1 MGDLTTA
8 MARAA
13 DTLSESL
20 AQPCATGSQTRY
32 GTVVANNGS
41 TLDVAMAGGT
51 VTGVLMTT
59 ACCSAVAGDR
69 VLLDVTGP
77 LVTATGIL
85 ANSDNGP
92 YVKPTVSTPFAGAT
106 LYRVDGIA
114 VLQITNLTLSAGVIR
129 TAGKLPV
136 KLTLKAEGPS
146 RITTQLDTSPS
157 ARTAQRRVGPP
168 HRATSPGR
176 SSSRSRIDFDRFVA
190 VFA

>member
-20 AQPCATGSQTRY
+20 AAPRTTGSQTRY

-51 VTGVLMTT
+51 IAGVPMTT

-92 YVKPTVSTPFAGAT
+92 YVKRSGVRWYTAVHSGTSVVVSKSVSETCKWFGVTEDYAKEH
-106 LYRVDGIA
+106 L
-114 VLQITNLTLSAGVIR
+114 AGVFWNGDPLAVPDKVVTGYVDDGNIC
-129 TAGKLPV
+129 
-136 KLTLKAEGPS
+136 
-146 RITTQLDTSPS
+146 
-157 ARTAQRRVGPP
+157 
-168 HRATSPGR
+168 GR
-176 SSSRSRIDFDRFVA
+176 SSYSGLWRITGL
-190 VFA
+190 VFLV

>member
-1 MGDLTTA
+1 MDNLTTA

-20 AQPCATGSQTRY
+20 AAPRAAGSQTRY

-51 VTGVLMTT
+51 IAGVPMTT

-85 ANSDNGP
+85 ANADNGP
-92 YVKPTVSTPFAGAT
+92 YVKFLYGSATTADVPGYCLYAVNGNLVTVMFAWASNSAT
-106 LYRVDGIA
+106 DGVLGTLPAGIRPLNRA
-114 VLQITNLTLSAGVIR
+114 VG
-129 TAGKLPV
+129 
-136 KLTLKAEGPS
+136 
-146 RITTQLDTSPS
+146 
-157 ARTAQRRVGPP
+157 
-168 HRATSPGR
+168 
-176 SSSRSRIDFDRFVA
+176 VA
-190 VFA
+190 VVMGLAATGQLTVNEDGRIMINSSTKSNYWAGSITFQVAG

>member
-1 MGDLTTA
+1 MSDLTTA

-106 LYRVDGIA
+106 LYRIDGVA

-136 KLTLKAEGPS
+136 KPALKA
-146 RITTQLDTSPS
+146 
-157 ARTAQRRVGPP
+157 VGTLSYNN
-168 HRATSPGR
+168 AAGY
-176 SSSRSRIDFDRFVA
+176 VA
-190 VFA
+190 VSTDGTTTCWSTASGDFSGQVFFAIQD

>member
-1 MGDLTTA
+1 MSDLTTA

-20 AQPCATGSQTRY
+20 AAPRASGSQTRY

-51 VTGVLMTT
+51 IAGVPMTT

-92 YVKPTVSTPFAGAT
+92 YVKLMSVTLSNPKSGVSVKLDVPDGWEFLAWLQPVSIGFVGSAYMNPTWRSTAELWIYANGSGSWLLT
-106 LYRVDGIA
+106 A
-114 VLQITNLTLSAGVIR
+114 VLVR
-129 TAGKLPV
+129 
-136 KLTLKAEGPS
+136 
-146 RITTQLDTSPS
+146 
-157 ARTAQRRVGPP
+157 
-168 HRATSPGR
+168 PGA
-176 SSSRSRIDFDRFVA
+176 IA
-190 VFA
+190 

>member
-1 MGDLTTA
+1 MDDLTTA

-20 AQPCATGSQTRY
+20 AAPRSTGSQTRY

-51 VTGVLMTT
+51 IAGVPMTT

-92 YVKPTVSTPFAGAT
+92 YVKLVSVTLNNPSNGTSVELDVPDGWEFLAWLQPVSIGFVGSAYINPTWRSTAKLWIYANNKGSWLLT
-106 LYRVDGIA
+106 A
-114 VLQITNLTLSAGVIR
+114 VLVR
-129 TAGKLPV
+129 
-136 KLTLKAEGPS
+136 
-146 RITTQLDTSPS
+146 
-157 ARTAQRRVGPP
+157 
-168 HRATSPGR
+168 PGA
-176 SSSRSRIDFDRFVA
+176 IA
-190 VFA
+190 

>member
-1 MGDLTTA
+1 MSDLTTA

-20 AQPCATGSQTRY
+20 AAPRASGSQTRY

-51 VTGVLMTT
+51 IAGVPMTT

-92 YVKPTVSTPFAGAT
+92 YVKLVSVT
-106 LYRVDGIA
+106 LSNPKSGTLVKLDVPDGWEFLAWLQPVSLGFVGSAYMNPAWRSTAELWIYANGKGSWLLTA
-114 VLQITNLTLSAGVIR
+114 VLVR
-129 TAGKLPV
+129 
-136 KLTLKAEGPS
+136 
-146 RITTQLDTSPS
+146 
-157 ARTAQRRVGPP
+157 
-168 HRATSPGR
+168 PGA
-176 SSSRSRIDFDRFVA
+176 IA
-190 VFA
+190 

>member
-1 MGDLTTA
+1 MEDLTTA

-20 AQPCATGSQTRY
+20 AAPRSTGSQTRY

-92 YVKPTVSTPFAGAT
+92 YVMRSGLVNLGSMRAQLGIDYRVALDMPSADYAVAVVNATAASYWTKVCVTVVGDLAKDGFTVRVYNDDTSTTVSNVYFRWMA
-106 LYRVDGIA
+106 LYM
-114 VLQITNLTLSAGVIR
+114 
-129 TAGKLPV
+129 P
-136 KLTLKAEGPS
+136 
-146 RITTQLDTSPS
+146 
-157 ARTAQRRVGPP
+157 
-168 HRATSPGR
+168 
-176 SSSRSRIDFDRFVA
+176 
-190 VFA
+190 

>member
-20 AQPCATGSQTRY
+20 AAPRTTGSQTRY

-51 VTGVLMTT
+51 IAGVPMTT

-92 YVKPTVSTPFAGAT
+92 YVKWSS
-106 LYRVDGIA
+106 GI
-114 VLQITNLTLSAGVIR
+114 V
-129 TAGKLPV
+129 
-136 KLTLKAEGPS
+136 
-146 RITTQLDTSPS
+146 
-157 ARTAQRRVGPP
+157 TAQRIGSVVCLAVDGVATLGGSWGLGTLATLPKVLRPP
-168 HRATSPGR
+168 YQIRAAATIQNTIATAIIEV
-176 SSSRSRIDFDRFVA
+176 SSAGAVLLSGKGA
-190 VFA
+190 NGLGGGNNWVFANAAWIVG